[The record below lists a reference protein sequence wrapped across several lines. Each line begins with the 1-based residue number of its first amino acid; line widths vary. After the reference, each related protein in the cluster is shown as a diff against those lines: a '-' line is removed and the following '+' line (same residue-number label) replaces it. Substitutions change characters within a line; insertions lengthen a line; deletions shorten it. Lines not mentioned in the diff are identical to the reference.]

1 MQKQYGL
8 LGEHLTHSYSK
19 QIHEALADYTYDL
32 IPLSHEELTAF
43 MTKKDFAAVNVTIPY
58 KREVI
63 PFLDSLNEHAEKIGA
78 VNTIVNRNGVL
89 TGYNTDYSGFRYT
102 IEKHGFTVTGKKVLV
117 IGNGG
122 AAQAVLAVLRDLN
135 ALEIVIVDIVP
146 GEGVC
151 TYEEALAKHTDAEVL
166 VNTSPV
172 GMFPKVDA
180 QPIDL
185 APFSKLTAVVDII
198 YNPTVTRLL
207 AQAASLGIP
216 SCNGLE
222 MLVAQ
227 AYFACQIFLDKDIP
241 EEKLTEVYEKISE
254 EISIE

>member
-32 IPLSHEELTAF
+32 IPLSREELTKF
-43 MTKKDFAAVNVTIPY
+43 MTEKEFAAVNVTIPY

-63 PFLDSLNEHAEKIGA
+63 PYLDSLDDHAKQIGA

-89 TGYNTDYSGFRYT
+89 SGYNTDYLGFRYT
-102 IEKHGFTVTGKKVLV
+102 LEKHNFVVTGKKVLV

-122 AAQAVLAVLRDLN
+122 AAQAILAVLRDLG
-135 ALEIVIVDIVP
+135 ASEIIIVDIVP
-146 GEGVC
+146 GENVI
-151 TYEEALAKHTDAEVL
+151 TKEEALAKHTDAEIL

-172 GMFPKVDA
+172 GMYPKVDA
-180 QPIDL
+180 APIDL
-185 APFSKLTAVVDII
+185 STFDRLTAVVDII
-198 YNPTVTRLL
+198 YNPSVTKLL
-207 AQAASLGIP
+207 SQAQEKNIP
-216 SCNGLE
+216 CCNGLL

-241 EEKLTEVYEKISE
+241 EEELTRVFELISSQVE
-254 EISIE
+254 

>member
-1 MQKQYGL
+1 MAKQYGL

-19 QIHEALADYTYDL
+19 QIHEELADYTYDL
-32 IPLSHEELTAF
+32 IPLTREELTTF
-43 MTKKDFAAVNVTIPY
+43 MTEKNFEAVNVTIPY

-63 PFLDSLNEHAEKIGA
+63 PYLDSVDERATKIGA
-78 VNTIVNRNGVL
+78 VNTVVNRDGVL

-102 IEKHGFTVTGKKVLV
+102 LEKNNFVVTGKKVLV

-135 ALEIVIVDIVP
+135 AGEIVIVDIVP
-146 GEGVC
+146 GAGVI
-151 TYEEALAKHTDAEVL
+151 TKDEALANHTDAEVL

-180 QPIDL
+180 SPIDL
-185 APFSKLTAVVDII
+185 STFTKLTAVVDVV
-198 YNPTVTRLL
+198 YNPTVTKLL
-207 AQAASLGIP
+207 AQAKSMGIP
-216 SCNGLE
+216 CCNGLL

-241 EEKLTEVYEKISE
+241 EEELTRVFELISAQVQ
-254 EISIE
+254 